1 MRSAQRSARGG
12 AGSGKT
18 EVSELVVVHIHD
30 FTDREQAWCTLCT
43 PITLVHIVHVA
54 LALRCRLVRLRTS
67 PAADAAVLEVD
78 VGRGVVILHG
88 RHPVLGA
95 DELEHEVAQRARLR
109 QREAELAASRT
120 ARAGAWQR
128 RLLLLGR
135 LGLVVDRVEAEPRDR
150 EEPLG

>member
-1 MRSAQRSARGG
+1 MVKPYSTHKVRYSRLYRPRRGT
-12 AGSGKT
+12 S
-18 EVSELVVVHIHD
+18 VVHSVH
-30 FTDREQAWCTLCT
+30 
-43 PITLVHIVHVA
+43 TLVHIVHVA
-54 LALRCRLVRLRTS
+54 LALRCRLVRLRAP
-67 PAADAAVLEVD
+67 PAVDAAVLEVD
-78 VGRGVVILHG
+78 VGRGVVVLHG

-109 QREAELAASRT
+109 EREAELAASRT
-120 ARAGAWQR
+120 ARAGACQR

>member
-1 MRSAQRSARGG
+1 M
-12 AGSGKT
+12 
-18 EVSELVVVHIHD
+18 VHSVH
-30 FTDREQAWCTLCT
+30 
-43 PITLVHIVHVA
+43 TLVHIVHVA
-54 LALRCRLVRLRTS
+54 LALRCRLVRLRAP
-67 PAADAAVLEVD
+67 PAVDAAVLEVD

-109 QREAELAASRT
+109 EREAELAASRT
-120 ARAGAWQR
+120 ARAGTRQR

>member
-1 MRSAQRSARGG
+1 M
-12 AGSGKT
+12 
-18 EVSELVVVHIHD
+18 
-30 FTDREQAWCTLCT
+30 
-43 PITLVHIVHVA
+43 
-54 LALRCRLVRLRTS
+54 RLRAP
-67 PAADAAVLEVD
+67 PAVDAAVLEVD

-120 ARAGAWQR
+120 ARAGTRQR